1 MKLYFIALILFITS
15 GCMSNI
21 NINTIKP
28 WEGRYETKKDI
39 VNAITDMNLE
49 KNESVWILSNST
61 MKRLLKQ

>member
-21 NINTIKP
+21 NINTTKS

-39 VNAITDMNLE
+39 VNAITNMNLD

>member
-21 NINTIKP
+21 NINTIKS

-39 VNAITDMNLE
+39 VNAITNMNLD